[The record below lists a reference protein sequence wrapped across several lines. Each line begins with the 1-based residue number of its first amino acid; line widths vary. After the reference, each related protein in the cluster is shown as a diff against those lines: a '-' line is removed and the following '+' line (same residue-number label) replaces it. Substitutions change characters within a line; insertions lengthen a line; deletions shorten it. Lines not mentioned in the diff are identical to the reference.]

1 MPDWQDIF
9 AGLREDGIECAE
21 DLSPTPVGGG
31 DISAAWRVDSIDDI
45 VFVKTAGLDS
55 LDMLEAEAEGL
66 RELGDAN
73 AIRVPKVLRTGSTGN
88 DAYLAIEWIEFER
101 PTSDTER
108 LLGQQLAVMH
118 RYRKER
124 CGWHRDNT
132 IGLTPQ
138 HNQWSGDWV
147 EFYRKHRLGFQLR
160 LAAGNGFAGELQA
173 AGTRLNENLEAL
185 FSDYEPPASLLHG
198 DLWGGNWAASNG
210 LPVIFDPAVHYGDRE
225 TDIAMTQLFGGFGR
239 EFYSAYQDSWPMQ
252 TGYEDRLKL
261 YQLYHVL
268 NHLNLFGGSY
278 LGRAMQLIREL
289 NNLHRIH
296 S

>member
-1 MPDWQDIF
+1 
-9 AGLREDGIECAE
+9 
-21 DLSPTPVGGG
+21 VGGG

-118 RYRKER
+118 RCSKER

-138 HNQWSGDWV
+138 HNQWSDDWV

-160 LAAGNGFAGELQA
+160 LAASNGFAGELQA

-185 FSDYEPPASLLHG
+185 FSDYEPTASLLHG

-210 LPVIFDPAVHYGDRE
+210 LPVIFDPAVYYGDRE